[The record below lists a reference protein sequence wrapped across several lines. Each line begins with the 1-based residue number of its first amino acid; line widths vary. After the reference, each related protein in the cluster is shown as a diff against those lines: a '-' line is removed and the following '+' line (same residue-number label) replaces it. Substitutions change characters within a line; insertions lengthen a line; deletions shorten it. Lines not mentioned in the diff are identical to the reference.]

1 MNTIDLYKQ
10 LDVLVV
16 SAYVSQQRN
25 HLNALLDIAEMKRS
39 EHPLPRHAAGQD
51 IGTKI
56 TINHHVMMMYTTTV
70 Y

>member
-1 MNTIDLYKQ
+1 MCVCVIVPIIGQENVAGLRLPPLFLMNTIDLYKQ

-39 EHPLPRHAAGQD
+39 S
-51 IGTKI
+51 I
-56 TINHHVMMMYTTTV
+56 
-70 Y
+70 